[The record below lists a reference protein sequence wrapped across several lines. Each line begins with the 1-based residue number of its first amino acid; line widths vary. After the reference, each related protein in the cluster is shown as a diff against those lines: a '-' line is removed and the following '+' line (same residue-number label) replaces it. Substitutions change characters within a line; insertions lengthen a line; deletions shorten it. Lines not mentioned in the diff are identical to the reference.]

1 MPHSHVTIRLL
12 CRYAIASWTGA
23 ERALR
28 LVLVEVGQLVV
39 VDLWRLL
46 NHELDERGHLI
57 LDDVE
62 TGIRPEETGGKADGE
77 VDGVHAV
84 GAVLLGNVVQE
95 REQVV
100 EEELVLT
107 RQLLQNP
114 VEGVSE

>member
-1 MPHSHVTIRLL
+1 M
-12 CRYAIASWTGA
+12 
-23 ERALR
+23 
-28 LVLVEVGQLVV
+28 LVEVGQLVV